1 MPSRSAIRLSSI
13 ALAIEAK
20 RGSSSDNERDTVSAR
35 DTACSAFMSSASRS
49 NCRIS
54 RAPDASRPCC
64 DKRCRSA
71 VSSVDLAG
79 LEVQRLELAEVIA
92 QQLQPRFA
100 ILRGSRRR
108 GRVAR
113 AAPTMRGAVRQ
124 PSRAARDSRRSDRA
138 ARAARR
144 ASSATDIP
152 SGRGYRR
159 AFRRAG
165 AVPARA
171 SPGCSRTRA
180 SGRRRRQFAA
190 GRTRLRARSTARP
203 ARRSAAG
210 LFAIAKVAETS
221 ARSAPC
227 RTTSAPARPPAAS
240 SSASTRMDLPAPVS
254 PVSTV
259 RPEASSS
266 SAASMI
272 AKSRIW
278 MCSSTRASILRFG
291 PAARDRRVP
300 SAASSAGCG
309 NSRDPAGAAASRS
322 LLAGCDRKLC
332 RPARAR
338 RATRRRRSPAPAF
351 PGVPAIGSPPREE
364 LRITIGRSDSVCGQ
378 IGASTSASS
387 SG

>member
-1 MPSRSAIRLSSI
+1 M
-13 ALAIEAK
+13 
-20 RGSSSDNERDTVSAR
+20 
-35 DTACSAFMSSASRS
+35 
-49 NCRIS
+49 
-54 RAPDASRPCC
+54 
-64 DKRCRSA
+64 RC
-71 VSSVDLAG
+71 
-79 LEVQRLELAEVIA
+79 
-92 QQLQPRFA
+92 
-100 ILRGSRRR
+100 
-108 GRVAR
+108 
-113 AAPTMRGAVRQ
+113 AVRQ
-124 PSRAARDSRRSDRA
+124 PNRAARDSRRSGRA

-165 AVPARA
+165 AMPARA

-180 SGRRRRQFAA
+180 SVHRRRQFAA
-190 GRTRLRARSTARP
+190 GRTRLRARSTARR

-210 LFAIAKVAETS
+210 FFAIAKVAETS

-278 MCSSTRASILRFG
+278 ICSSTRASILRFG
-291 PAARDRRVP
+291 SLHAI
-300 SAASSAGCG
+300 AAS
-309 NSRDPAGAAASRS
+309 PAQLRAQDAEIVVVLRVQQ
-322 LLAGCDRKLC
+322 RH
-332 RPARAR
+332 ARACR
-338 RATRRRRSPAPAF
+338 C
-351 PGVPAIGSPPREE
+351 
-364 LRITIGRSDSVCGQ
+364 D
-378 IGASTSASS
+378 
-387 SG
+387 